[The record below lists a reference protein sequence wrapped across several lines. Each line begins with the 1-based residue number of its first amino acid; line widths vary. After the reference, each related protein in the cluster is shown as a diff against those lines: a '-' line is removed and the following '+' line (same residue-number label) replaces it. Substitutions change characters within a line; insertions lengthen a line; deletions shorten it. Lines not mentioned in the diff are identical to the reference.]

1 MPRFSSLKTF
11 EQIKRPRLLSERS
24 HLGLEFPQPNGR
36 VFRTYIPFLQN
47 PLISERGQSNLV
59 EYDLVGRPGG
69 LYSYG
74 GAKSRVI
81 TLQFK
86 INLIHLLYS
95 ASTEGVSSKF
105 FRSFNLFYADRERA
119 KKAFDLKPGGA
130 RDAEIA
136 EAEDAT
142 AGAYAAFEE
151 SQSNLRSAQINYNNL
166 FQSDFDGTFAGEL
179 FAAER
184 SAGAAEYDYYD
195 AEANLAGLD
204 ADLQSDLANIS
215 RDGATDI
222 QAGKGFPHA
231 STHRAFYR
239 KALSVLTGNTFPT
252 QTPFLDGIAN
262 YFIDG
267 INNASI
273 LGYDLQGEVKAP
285 RILSPQDQ
293 LNRVN
298 DLIDAV
304 YVWVNLVRSTTL
316 NNSTNT
322 VQGPPIVRLN
332 HGAMYNNI
340 PCIVSDYS
348 IEMNQQAGY
357 EVETLTPKEL
367 VINMTLKETRTTG
380 GFEEGQIESGDHVAG
395 WEAII
400 TNNNTDPYNGA
411 VGRSDG
417 EISIDDLNKLNEELR

>member
-11 EQIKRPRLLSERS
+11 EQTKRSRQLSERS
-24 HLGLEFPQPNGR
+24 HLGIEFPQSDGR

-47 PLISERGQSNLV
+47 PIITERGQSNLV

-74 GAKSRVI
+74 GSKSRVI

-86 INLIHLLYS
+86 INLVHLMYS
-95 ASTEGVSSKF
+95 ASTEGISAKF
-105 FRSFNLFYADRERA
+105 FRSFNLFYADKERA
-119 KKAFDLKPGGA
+119 KKAFNLKPGGS
-130 RDAEIA
+130 RDQEITA
-136 EAEDAT
+136 AQSAT
-142 AGAYAAFEE
+142 DAAFDLMSSPNPDGFQAVNPDGSPYTAVDAVALEE
-151 SQSNLRSAQINYNNL
+151 
-166 FQSDFDGTFAGEL
+166 
-179 FAAER
+179 
-184 SAGAAEYDYYD
+184 
-195 AEANLAGLD
+195 GLQE
-204 ADLQSDLANIS
+204 DLQSDL
-215 RDGATDI
+215 TDI
-222 QAGKGFPHA
+222 SKDGSHEITIGKGFPHA

-239 KALSVLTGNTFPT
+239 EALSVLTGNQFPT
-252 QTPFLDGIAN
+252 EAPFLDGIAN

-267 INNASI
+267 INSANFLNLVGDA
-273 LGYDLQGEVKAP
+273 KAP
-285 RILSPQDQ
+285 TILSPQDQ
-293 LNRVN
+293 LNRLN

-332 HGAMYNNI
+332 HGPMYNNI

-348 IEMNQQAGY
+348 IDMNQQAGY

-380 GFEEGQIESGDHVAG
+380 QFQESEIELGDHVAG

-400 TNNNTDPYNGA
+400 SNNNTDPYNGS
-411 VGRSDG
+411 VSRNQES
-417 EISIDDLNKLNEELR
+417 ISITELNKSRGST